1 MIRVNWLTVV
11 LVVLI
16 GWGTYTAYRTG
27 FVRSLVTFCALILSI
42 PIAGLFYDDLYRKL
56 HPIITNS
63 DLAYL
68 ISFLAIIAGVVIGGF
83 VLAHVIR
90 QGVAM
95 LNLGLADAI
104 AGGAF
109 GFLRTVI
116 LCQVVLVALVAFPSP
131 NLRDTIHGSTVART
145 LLDAAPAVLAFLP
158 GSFDHAIHLFLD
170 GVQAAGSVA
179 GAAAGSHGALP
190 TATP

>member
-1 MIRVNWLTVV
+1 MRVNWLTVV

-16 GWGTYTAYRTG
+16 AWGTYTAYRTG
-27 FVRSLVTFCALILSI
+27 FVRSLVTFCALVLSI
-42 PIAGLFYDDLYRKL
+42 PIAGLLYDHLYNKL

-68 ISFLAIIAGVVIGGF
+68 VSFLAIIAGVLIGGF

-95 LNLGLADAI
+95 LNLGFADSI

-109 GFLRTVI
+109 GFLRTAI
-116 LCQVVLVALVAFPSP
+116 LCQVVLVALVAFP
-131 NLRDTIHGSTVART
+131 
-145 LLDAAPAVLAFLP
+145 
-158 GSFDHAIHLFLD
+158 
-170 GVQAAGSVA
+170 
-179 GAAAGSHGALP
+179 
-190 TATP
+190 

>member
-1 MIRVNWLTVV
+1 MNWLSVV
-11 LVVLI
+11 LVLLI
-16 GWGTYTAYRTG
+16 AWGTFTAYRTG

-68 ISFLAIIAGVVIGGF
+68 VSFLAIIAGVVVGGF

-95 LNLGLADAI
+95 LNLGLADSI

-109 GFLRTVI
+109 GFLRTAI

-131 NLRDTIHGSTVART
+131 NLKDTIHGSPVARA
-145 LLDAAPAVLAFLP
+145 LLDSAPAVLAFLP
-158 GSFDHAIHLFLD
+158 GQFDHAINIFLD
-170 GVQAAGSVA
+170 SA
-179 GAAAGSHGALP
+179 GAVGGVLGQSPTP
-190 TATP
+190 TASPTP

>member
-1 MIRVNWLTVV
+1 VNWLTVV
-11 LVVLI
+11 LLLVI
-16 GWGTYTAYRTG
+16 AWGTFTAYRTG
-27 FVRSLVTFCALILSI
+27 FVRSLVTFCAVILAI
-42 PIAGLFYDDLYRKL
+42 PIAGLFYDDLYHKL
-56 HPIITNS
+56 HPIISNS

-68 ISFLAIIAGVVIGGF
+68 VSFLAIITGVVVGGW
-83 VLAHVIR
+83 VIAHVIR

-109 GFLRTVI
+109 GFLRTAI

-131 NLRDTIHGSTVART
+131 DLKGSIDDSAVARA
-145 LLDAAPAVLAFLP
+145 LLDTAPAVLAFLP
-158 GSFDHAIHLFLD
+158 GQFEHAIHLFLD
-170 GVQAAGSVA
+170 GVQAAGGIVNPGG
-179 GAAAGSHGALP
+179 GATP